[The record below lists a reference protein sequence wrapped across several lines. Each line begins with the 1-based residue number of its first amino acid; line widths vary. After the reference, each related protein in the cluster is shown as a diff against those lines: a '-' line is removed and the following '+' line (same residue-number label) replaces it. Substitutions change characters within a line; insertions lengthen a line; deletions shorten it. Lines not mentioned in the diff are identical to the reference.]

1 MRLYVWED
9 ALEDYT
15 PGIMFAFAKNANE
28 ARKMILEKY
37 PNSTSVNRDLKQ
49 KPKSYSK
56 PVGFAVW
63 GGS

>member
-1 MRLYVWED
+1 MKLYVWHGV
-9 ALEDYT
+9 LSDYT
-15 PGIMFAFAKNANE
+15 SGVMFAFAKNANE

-37 PNSTSVNRDLKQ
+37 PYSSSVENDLKQ